1 MNRMILP
8 ICIACLLLLSGCN
21 QAPVDPQ
28 PTDSVAETT
37 PPTTSALPDG
47 SVLATNL
54 AEESVCAELDRL
66 MEDCG
71 ISQPR
76 RQVFW
81 EHVTQF
87 NQCQGVTGLQGAYA
101 PLDSSQPGYDPYDL
115 QDTWSAAHPEFIGYN
130 CRITAF
136 SLYGDF
142 LTVGSTESPNATAL
156 FLDAQALEEDPSAL
170 MEEDDFARFLAFFSV
185 VEGENT
191 NDSARQAQLVQVEWE
206 RRGIRFREDAPVS
219 QICLFVHNQYSP
231 EENELL
237 LGHTGVLLDS
247 GEGLYFVEKLAFQA
261 PYQVTK
267 FQDRAALEAYLMDM
281 YDTEW
286 DQPTA
291 KPFIL
296 ENGKVLA

>member
-8 ICIACLLLLSGCN
+8 ICFACLLLLSGCT
-21 QAPVDPQ
+21 QATVDPQ
-28 PTDSVAETT
+28 PTASAVETT
-37 PPTTSALPDG
+37 LSTTPAFTEG
-47 SVLATNL
+47 TVLASNL
-54 AEESVCAELDRL
+54 AEESVRTELDFL
-66 MEDCG
+66 MENCG
-71 ISQPR
+71 ISQSR

-87 NQCQGVTGLQGAYA
+87 NQCHGITGLQGAYA
-101 PLDSSQPGYDPYDL
+101 PLDPSQPGYDPYDL
-115 QDTWSAAHPEFIGYN
+115 QDAWSAAHPEFIGYN

-142 LTVGSTESPNATAL
+142 LTVGNTENPNATAL

-170 MEEDDFARFLAFFSV
+170 MEEDDLARFLAFFSV

-191 NDSARQAQLVQVEWE
+191 NDSARQAQLVQAEWA
-206 RRGIRFREDAPVS
+206 RRGIQFRQDAPVS
-219 QICLFVHNQYSP
+219 LICLFVHNQYSP

-247 GEGLYFVEKLAFQA
+247 GEELYFVEKLAFQA

-267 FQDRAALEAYLMDM
+267 FQDRAALAAYLMDM

-296 ENGKVLA
+296 ENGQPLV